1 MPTPLSRRRFLQGAA
16 SLGAAGAL
24 RGTLVP
30 ALDAPR
36 HPTPGTATPQRI
48 RAAGAAV
55 EPTLVLVTLYG
66 GNDGLNTV
74 VPYQDP
80 AYEAQR
86 GAIAVKADTVLD
98 IGNGLGLHPAL
109 TGMKSLWDAG
119 KLAIIRGV
127 GYPDPNYSHFASM
140 DIWQA
145 GSTANDVTT
154 GWIGRWL
161 DATGADPMRAISL
174 GANVPSAFAG
184 ARQQAS
190 AIAPSSSPYSQLP
203 PGDPAFRSVYKML
216 ERPSHRPSQL
226 ELLVARSGTNMLQVS
241 RVVADALRHVPAP
254 AVLGTSAAGYLGQQL
269 AVVAQLIEAGL
280 PTRAFHVSLQG
291 FDTHAGELVTQ
302 AQLLQQVDTS
312 VAGFLEAIA
321 RSPRGQRAVVVL
333 YTEFGR
339 RVQANASG
347 GTDHGAANDA
357 FVLGH
362 SVRGGLYGDE
372 PSLTRL
378 DVDGNLVVSTDFRSI
393 YATCLEQILGVD
405 AKPFLGRS
413 WPPLGFL

>member
-1 MPTPLSRRRFLQGAA
+1 MPPSAHAA
-16 SLGAAGAL
+16 SS
-24 RGTLVP
+24 
-30 ALDAPR
+30 
-36 HPTPGTATPQRI
+36 
-48 RAAGAAV
+48 AV

-86 GAIAVKADTVLD
+86 GAIAIKPDTVLD
-98 IGNGLGLHPAL
+98 IGNGLGLHPSL
-109 TGMKSLWDAG
+109 VGMKSLWDAG
-119 KLAIIRGV
+119 KLAIVRGV

-145 GSTANDVTT
+145 GTTANDVTT

-161 DATGADPMRAISL
+161 DATGANPMRAISL
-174 GANVPSAFAG
+174 GANVPTAFAG
-184 ARQQAS
+184 AHQQAS

-203 PGDPAFRSVYKML
+203 PGDPAFRSVYKLL
-216 ERPSHRPSQL
+216 EHPSGRPSPL
-226 ELLVARSGTNMLQVS
+226 ELLVAQSGTNMLRVS
-241 RVVADALRHVPAP
+241 RVVANALQHVPAP
-254 AVLGTSAAGYLGQQL
+254 AVLGSSAAGYLGQQL
-269 AVVAQLIEAGL
+269 AVVAQLIGAGL
-280 PTRAFHVSLQG
+280 PTRAYHVSLQG

-312 VAGFLEAIA
+312 VTGFLGAIA
-321 RSPRGQRAVVVL
+321 GNPRGQKAVVVL

-357 FVLGH
+357 FVMGH

-413 WPPLGFL
+413 WPTLGFL